1 VGLDGGALALFGQHP
16 IDSSPQGTIE
26 CHLAEP
32 GFRVH
37 RSEEPRELAARLNN
51 GDRPNALTIARTHR
65 AGLGAVDQIA
75 KFLSESVVALARSLG
90 RYLNGDGIETLFVA
104 LCMATD

>member
-1 VGLDGGALALFGQHP
+1 MGSQSVGLNGGALVLFGQHP
-16 IDSSPQGTIE
+16 IDSSSQRTVQ

-32 GFRVH
+32 GLRVH
-37 RSEEPRELAARLNN
+37 RREEPRKLAARLNN

-65 AGLGAVDQIA
+65 AGLGAVDQTA

-90 RYLNGDGIETLFVA
+90 RYLNGN
-104 LCMATD
+104 